1 MLGYTPIPE
10 YTGYGQQAGGTHP
23 TGMHTCMHTCSHC
36 NEKGNNSDFF
46 WGGCTHCYRFWSQ
59 SLCRYQC
66 EYTISVEIPFTPAA
80 IKVPI

>member
-1 MLGYTPIPE
+1 MPHCMLGYTPTPE

-46 WGGCTHCYRFWSQ
+46 WGVVPIVIDFGL
-59 SLCRYQC
+59 SLCVD
-66 EYTISVEIPFTPAA
+66 ISVNTP
-80 IKVPI
+80 